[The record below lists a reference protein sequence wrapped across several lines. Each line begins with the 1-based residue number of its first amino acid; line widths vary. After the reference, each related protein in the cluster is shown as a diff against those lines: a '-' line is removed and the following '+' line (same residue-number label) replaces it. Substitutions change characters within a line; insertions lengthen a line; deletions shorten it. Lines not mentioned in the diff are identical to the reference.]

1 MNYFNYYTE
10 IEERFQQARGS
21 SIFLLSPLDW
31 ALIESWKQSD
41 IPLEA
46 VLKGVDRAFE
56 KWHARKRK
64 FQQVNSLAYCS
75 QEVLTAAKE
84 IAEGGGEREAVPVD
98 DTLETTRI
106 SEFFKANAE
115 QLDQCAQTAEEP
127 LTSAA
132 KAAAESVRKLAAAAD
147 ADTLGDLEA
156 VDQRLTILEEKL
168 LAAATQSLS
177 EDDLLASRIRLQKQ
191 LAPYRSKMST
201 EQLALLERQYI
212 HRESFQQAK
221 IPRLSL
227 FFLS

>member
-84 IAEGGGEREAVPVD
+84 IAEGGGNREAVPVD
-98 DTLETTRI
+98 DTFEATRI

-115 QLDQCAQTAEEP
+115 QLDQCAQAAREP
-127 LTSAA
+127 LTSVA
-132 KAAAESVRKLAAAAD
+132 KATAESVRKLADAAD

-177 EDDLLASRIRLQKQ
+177 EDDLLASRMRLQKQ